1 MEGNISHFWID
12 LGGVFYGIG
21 SCGLNYLG
29 FMRWKDCIFMAE
41 CCENLIS
48 ILIGTSW
55 TSCKFRISKVI
66 FMSCLRAKVLRNI

>member
-29 FMRWKDCIFMAE
+29 FMRWKDCILF
-41 CCENLIS
+41 
-48 ILIGTSW
+48 G
-55 TSCKFRISKVI
+55 V
-66 FMSCLRAKVLRNI
+66 